1 MQKRTRQQDRENRRR
16 RAAKRRAAAL
26 FFGAIAGAVVL
37 VAVCICL
44 LAPAFDIDNIVCVG
58 NKKISSESIV
68 SAAGIEREII
78 YS

>member
-1 MQKRTRQQDRENRRR
+1 MWFSPVIHQFQNERRISMQKRTRQQDRENRRR

-58 NKKISSESIV
+58 N
-68 SAAGIEREII
+68 
-78 YS
+78 